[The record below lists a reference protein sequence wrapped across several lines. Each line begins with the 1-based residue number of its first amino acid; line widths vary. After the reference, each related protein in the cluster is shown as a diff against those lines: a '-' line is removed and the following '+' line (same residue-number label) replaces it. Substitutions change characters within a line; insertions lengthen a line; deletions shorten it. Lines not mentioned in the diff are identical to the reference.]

1 MVLLHTALGIN
12 HFSNLGKMVIYRAM
26 TIFINSLP
34 VPVGSRSRFL
44 N

>member
-34 VPVGSRSRFL
+34 VPVDAGAGF
-44 N
+44 